1 MMGRFDEA
9 RANVETAK
17 ATADRNR
24 GNAGVRDAYL
34 GMRARYSLE
43 SGRWERISLD
53 TTRGAVAH
61 AAQGA
66 HTGMP
71 GMPSMASPQ
80 YAGGHTW
87 TFIAG
92 HGAAKLGDTAT
103 AVAAESRLRAARER
117 LETAGEA
124 YRAKPL
130 AILEKELGAVS
141 RFARGRRDET
151 LALAKDAMDLEVTF
165 DAPSGPP
172 EPIKPAAELYGEL
185 LLEAGRPAEARRVLE
200 LSLQRTPNRTPSV
213 CAMQRA
219 ARQTRVTQA
228 P

>member
-130 AILEKELGAVS
+130 AGLEKELGAVS